1 MTKDNLNQIIKPRNF
16 GYFVRLY
23 FVSCSLPVQVGC
35 MQLGLVG
42 SVHSP
47 SLVHAI
53 KRSLETDENLLYDN
67 TKVHQFSLRFLAHF
81 RMN

>member
-1 MTKDNLNQIIKPRNF
+1 
-16 GYFVRLY
+16 
-23 FVSCSLPVQVGC
+23 

-53 KRSLETDENLLYDN
+53 KRSLETDENLLYDK
-67 TKVHQFSLRFLAHF
+67 TKIHQFSLRFLAHF